1 MKTIYSIY
9 GIIISIIFSILLF
22 PIITILSCP
31 FIIADIICSIINS
44 FMVSPDCIT
53 SNTCNLWDWYFCAI
67 KKTYKNVKHDYF
79 QRS

>member
-22 PIITILSCP
+22 PIIIMVSCA
-31 FIIADIICSIINS
+31 FVIGDIICSFINS
-44 FMVSPDCIT
+44 VMVNPDCVT
-53 SNTCNLWDWYFCAI
+53 SNTCNLWSWYFYAI
-67 KKTYKNVKHDYF
+67 KQTYKNVKHDYF